1 MAIAATRLATGH
13 IFPVL
18 TGLATPQLWQAPWW
32 WRTSQ
37 GLVCLTLAW
46 GAAVFSAS
54 ALAQTGNST
63 APAASCPPEAQPIS
77 PDKARAMAGQAQ
89 DRGMLWRVEHK
100 GRSAWLYGTI
110 HVGRAAWVFPG
121 PTVLKAL
128 RQADS
133 VGLELNLLDPAQM
146 KALAEGMRANPQAA
160 PLPAELTT
168 ALARE
173 HAQAC
178 NNPAQMKALRPEAQ
192 LMTVLMQNAR
202 RQGLD
207 PAYGI
212 DMSLAGVAQSL
223 QKQVFALETPELQ
236 LRALLSDD
244 PAKIERD
251 VRTGLAQ
258 LDSGSLPQQL
268 SQLTQAWASGDVA
281 KLSRYAEW
289 CNCMETPQER
299 ADFVRLVEG
308 RNPRMARE
316 MAERL
321 RTGTFP
327 FVAVGALHMV
337 GPKGLPALL
346 QAEGFRV
353 QRVPLNAVSNKSDPK
368 PASTQ

>member
-1 MAIAATRLATGH
+1 M
-13 IFPVL
+13 
-18 TGLATPQLWQAPWW
+18 
-32 WRTSQ
+32 
-37 GLVCLTLAW
+37 LAW
-46 GAAVFSAS
+46 AAALFSAP
-54 ALAQTGNST
+54 ALAQKGGSP
-63 APAASCPPEAQPIS
+63 AAASCPPEAQPIT

-89 DRGMLWRVEHK
+89 DRGMLWRVEHQ

-121 PTVLKAL
+121 PTVLQAL

-160 PLPAELTT
+160 PLPADVTA

-178 NNPAQMKALRPEAQ
+178 NHPAQMKALRPEAQ

-212 DMSLAGVAQSL
+212 DLSLAGVAQSL
-223 QKQVFALETPELQ
+223 QKQVWALETPALQ
-236 LRALLSDD
+236 LRALVSDD

-251 VRTGLAQ
+251 LRTGLAQ
-258 LDSGSLPQQL
+258 LDSGHLPQQL

-289 CNCMETPQER
+289 CNCMNTPEER
-299 ADFVRLVEG
+299 ADFARLVEG

-337 GPKGLPALL
+337 GPQGLPALL
-346 QAEGFRV
+346 QAEGFKV
-353 QRVPLNAVSNKSDPK
+353 HRVPLQTAVKKSEPK